1 MFLRQSLFRFFL
13 LLIVFASP
21 VFKAFA
27 QPTLPDLAN
36 VSQNGINILTWA
48 CQYEGV
54 KSIAV
59 QRSSDSNFNYITIGY
74 VLDVKKGIQYYLDG
88 HPKPG
93 PNWYRVKLVFGSDL
107 SWTSNR
113 IKVMVDSA
121 SMAKARVLP
130 SNDSLQIM
138 AAKMRT
144 KSIQISESNT
154 NTNQVKDSNKV
165 QVKDT
170 NSNRVNLK
178 DSNTVKVANTSNV
191 TVADTQAVKVADIS
205 KSKVA
210 DTNTLKV
217 ADKNVMVTSTVKS
230 TKDSSKQRKGI
241 ILTIEVPDIE
251 NVNAYSYI
259 KSEYIYTNPFTGHVN
274 IEIAD
279 AKTAKYNLEFYD
291 NKNVKIL
298 EVPKISEPNIVL
310 DKRNFQRVGMY
321 KFELYKDKVKLE
333 TGYITIY

>member
-1 MFLRQSLFRFFL
+1 MFLRQTNFRFIL
-13 LLIVFASP
+13 LLSFLVTFSS
-21 VFKAFA
+21 KAFA

-48 CQYEGV
+48 CQYDGI

-74 VLDVKKGIQYYLDG
+74 VRDVKKGIQYYLDG

-121 SMAKARVLP
+121 SVAKGRVLP
-130 SNDSLQIM
+130 SNDSLQGM
-138 AAKMRT
+138 AAKFQT
-144 KSIQISESNT
+144 KSIQVT
-154 NTNQVKDSNKV
+154 DSSTGKV
-165 QVKDT
+165 GK
-170 NSNRVNLK
+170 
-178 DSNTVKVANTSNV
+178 
-191 TVADTQAVKVADIS
+191 
-205 KSKVA
+205 
-210 DTNTLKV
+210 
-217 ADKNVMVTSTVKS
+217 KNVIVTSTIKNS
-230 TKDSSKQRKGI
+230 KDSSKTSNGLS
-241 ILTIEVPDIE
+241 LTIEIPDIE

-259 KSEYIYTNPFTGHVN
+259 KSQYVFTNPFTGHVN
-274 IEIAD
+274 IEIVD
-279 AKTAKYNLEFYD
+279 AKTGKYNLEFYD
-291 NKNVKIL
+291 NKNVRIL
-298 EVPKISEPNIVL
+298 EIPRISEPNIVL

-321 KFELYKDKVKLE
+321 KFELYKDKIKLE